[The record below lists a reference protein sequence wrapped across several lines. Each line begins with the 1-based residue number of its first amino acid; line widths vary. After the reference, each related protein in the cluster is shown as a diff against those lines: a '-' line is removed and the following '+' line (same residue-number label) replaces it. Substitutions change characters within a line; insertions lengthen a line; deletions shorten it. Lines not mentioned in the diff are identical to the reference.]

1 MENSFLSMS
10 VNSTP
15 NMSDVEVKDF
25 NMIYVVI
32 ALIAA
37 FYFLIMWILA
47 SDNNARKELL
57 KKDSRKNK

>member
-1 MENSFLSMS
+1 MPPRS
-10 VNSTP
+10 STP
-15 NMSDVEVKDF
+15 NLGDVEVKNF
-25 NMIYVVI
+25 SMIYVVI

-57 KKDSRKNK
+57 EKDSRKNK

>member
-1 MENSFLSMS
+1 
-10 VNSTP
+10 
-15 NMSDVEVKDF
+15 MSDVEVKDF

>member
-1 MENSFLSMS
+1 MAVKS
-10 VNSTP
+10 STP